1 VDDRQSGAC
10 HHGKVKFSS
19 NLPELAIGAA
29 LDQAASI
36 NDSTPGDTAMRW
48 SALSLF
54 GLLSLFAATP
64 SVHAAGEDY
73 GVLIISRER
82 LEVATSCEIGVY
94 IQDQLAARLFQ
105 EQSTS
110 FNLPPGNVSLRL
122 KLLPGQAPGCSPGL
136 LAPGSQSVTLKA
148 GDVLK
153 FRIAMTREGMYL
165 KPAALDY

>member
-1 VDDRQSGAC
+1 
-10 HHGKVKFSS
+10 
-19 NLPELAIGAA
+19 
-29 LDQAASI
+29 
-36 NDSTPGDTAMRW
+36 MRW
-48 SALSLF
+48 SAFSLF
-54 GLLSLFAATP
+54 GFLSLFAAAP
-64 SVHAAGEDY
+64 SAHAAGEDY

-122 KLLPGQAPGCSPGL
+122 KLLPGQAPGCNSGM
-136 LAPGSQSVTLKA
+136 LAPGSQDIALKA

-153 FRIAMTREGMYL
+153 FRIAMTQEGMYL
-165 KPAALDY
+165 KRTDLGY